1 MDRSGSF
8 PGVSYASALKKNIPV
23 DHTSFPTIYSEVGA
37 EKGRSEPKFTKK
49 QSPKPKPRPKERFYF
64 IDAGLNLTHK
74 TYNNRVQDVLRG
86 AVKHNCRRIICIS
99 TSVSAAQKTVEMV
112 RDLNSKS
119 KGEYKLYCTVGV
131 HPHSAQKALKDPQW
145 IGELEKI
152 ISANRD
158 IVVAI
163 GECGLDYDRKFSPPE
178 AQIACF
184 IEQIRL
190 AQRFSLPLYLHE
202 RDAHVDFLQILDG
215 ENQGGQY
222 SGLVHCFTGNAQKAQ
237 DYISRGLHIGI
248 TGWVCDKERSGA
260 LMEALSSGVIPRDRF
275 VVETDG
281 PYLTPK
287 DLNHRPMYNGSHY
300 IPHITGR
307 LVDALGEDFRAFAAQ
322 VVENTRSLFGI
333 E

>member
-1 MDRSGSF
+1 MEAF

-23 DHTSFPTIYSEVGA
+23 DHTPFPTIYSVVGQ
-37 EKGRSEPKFTKK
+37 EKSPVEAKFNKKRSLPSSKPEP
-49 QSPKPKPRPKERFYF
+49 RERFHF
-64 IDAGLNLTHK
+64 IDAGLNITHK
-74 TYNNRVQDVLRG
+74 TYSHRIQDVLRT
-86 AVKHNCRRIICIS
+86 ALKHNCRRIICIS

-131 HPHSAQKALKDPQW
+131 HPHSAQRALKDPQW
-145 IGELEKI
+145 ITELERI

-158 IVVAI
+158 IVVAV

-190 AQRFSLPLYLHE
+190 AQRLGLPLYLHE

-215 ENQGGQY
+215 ENHSGGQY

-237 DYISRGLHIGI
+237 AYVSRGLHIGI
-248 TGWVCDKERSGA
+248 TGWICDKGRSGA

-275 VVETDG
+275 IVETDG

-307 LVDALGEDFRAFAAQ
+307 LVDALKEDFRAFSAQ
-322 VVENTRSLFGI
+322 VVVNTRSLFGI